1 MTPSMK
7 MKRLILRC
15 FALTLLGASVA
26 LAQTPRGLKNAGPG
40 VQYVSAGTLTVEQ
53 MKGVLTLGV
62 TGFLTAGFS
71 PSPYPPADIINRFP
85 NPRYPVK
92 LYKVYYNSVIPE
104 LGNQP
109 IRATGLVA
117 IPDLKQSRLPMI
129 SYQHGTVFERTSVPS
144 NLPES
149 HETQFIVAA
158 LASQGYAVI
167 AADYFGLGETSVN
180 NTFMVTA
187 ASEQACIDLLFASR
201 AVLKAEDKQASHL
214 FLHGWSQG
222 GYNTF
227 RFLKRLEQMGETVTA
242 ASTSAAPSDLRS
254 WLSRLIFNPQP
265 ADALWLVSAA
275 SNIILAADA
284 YELPGLAQQAI
295 RPKYLEV
302 ARRLYNFE
310 ISFETFFAATPSSFK
325 EYFTP
330 AFFESARFGNT
341 PFWNLME
348 KRENYRWKVSTPL
361 RNFYGEIDEAVPPDM
376 ATLPARMAP
385 LFGST
390 TTAIS
395 AGPKAD
401 HRATHLYSLTQLPA
415 WYRQFLK

>member
-1 MTPSMK
+1 
-7 MKRLILRC
+7 
-15 FALTLLGASVA
+15 
-26 LAQTPRGLKNAGPG
+26 
-40 VQYVSAGTLTVEQ
+40 
-53 MKGVLTLGV
+53 
-62 TGFLTAGFS
+62 
-71 PSPYPPADIINRFP
+71 
-85 NPRYPVK
+85 
-92 LYKVYYNSVIPE
+92 
-104 LGNQP
+104 
-109 IRATGLVA
+109 
-117 IPDLKQSRLPMI
+117 MI

>member
-1 MTPSMK
+1 MK
-7 MKRLILRC
+7 LKRLLPW
-15 FALTLLGASVA
+15 FFLLALLGSPGAI
-26 LAQTPRGLKNAGPG
+26 AQPSPVLKNAGPG
-40 VQYVSAGTLTVEQ
+40 VQYVPAGTLSVEQ
-53 MKGVLTLGV
+53 MKGILTQGV

-71 PSPYPPADIINRFP
+71 PSPYPPADLINQFP

-92 LYKVYYNSVIPE
+92 LFKVYYNSVIPE

-117 IPDLKQSRLPMI
+117 LPDLTESRLPII

-167 AADYFGLGETSVN
+167 AADYFGLGETTVK
-180 NTFMVTA
+180 NTYIVTG
-187 ASEQACIDLLFASR
+187 ASEQACIDMLFASR
-201 AVLKAEDKQASHL
+201 AVLQAENKRASHL

-227 RFLKRLEQMGETVTA
+227 RFLKRLELMGETVTA
-242 ASTSAAPSDLRS
+242 ASTAAAPTDLRI
-254 WLSRLIFNPQP
+254 WISRLMLNPQP
-265 ADALWLVSAA
+265 FDARWLVSAA
-275 SNIILAADA
+275 SNMVLAADA

-295 RPKYLEV
+295 RPEYLEA
-302 ARRLYNFE
+302 ARKFYQFE
-310 ISFETFFAATPSSFK
+310 LSFAAFAAATPSSFQD
-325 EYFTP
+325 YFTP
-330 AFFESARFGNT
+330 ELFASARFGNT

-348 KRENYRWKVSTPL
+348 KRENYRWKVTTPL
-361 RNFYGEIDEAVPPDM
+361 RNFYGEVDEAVTPVV
-376 ATLPARMAP
+376 ATLAARIAP

-390 TTAIS
+390 TTAVP

-401 HRATHLYSLTQLPA
+401 HRATYLYSLTQLQE
-415 WYRQFLK
+415 WHRQFMR